1 MNSNDQISRNFTY
14 SEFTSSR
21 IAEGFH
27 IDNNIQSEYVR
38 LNIHALVTLLLQ
50 PLRNACGH
58 ALKVNSGYRCKQL
71 NDLVGGSKN
80 SQHTKGQAADIASD
94 APIRLARIVID
105 RGLDFDQMILYPNF
119 IHLSYTL
126 ERANRKQILYS
137 KDYYGPKLESL

>member
-1 MNSNDQISRNFTY
+1 MNSNDQISLNFTY
-14 SEFTSSR
+14 SEFTDSR

-27 IDNNIQSEYVR
+27 IDNSIPSEYVKQ
-38 LNIHALVTLLLQ
+38 NINALVTLLLQ
-50 PLRNACGH
+50 PLREACGH
-58 ALKVNSGYRCKQL
+58 TLKVNSGYRCKKL

-80 SQHTKGQAADIASD
+80 SQHIKGQAADIASD
-94 APIRLARIVID
+94 APIRLARVVLD

-137 KDYYGPKLESL
+137 KDYYGPKP

>member
-1 MNSNDQISRNFTY
+1 MEDTY
-14 SEFTSSR
+14 LSQHFRLSEFTRSATASAR
-21 IAEGFH
+21 G
-27 IDNNIQSEYVR
+27 IDNTTSASAIDNLRR
-38 LNIHALVTLLLQ
+38 LCQEVLE
-50 PLRNACGH
+50 PLRRH
-58 ALKVNSGYRCKQL
+58 LDRPVVISSGYRCKKL

-126 ERANRKQILYS
+126 ERLNRKQILYS
-137 KDYYGPKLESL
+137 KDYYGPKLEML